1 MSSCLYLLGFS
12 GGAADLFSLAL
23 AWASPVTP
31 QHVPAWLLCPR
42 VSDMD
47 FVPLLLS
54 LAGQPLA
61 FYSFAIHSPSVSLR
75 TMTPGIYLDVYLEFV
90 DEIQGVQKLGWTKY
104 ILFFF
109 FFNLVHFY
117 LFIFFGGKN
126 T

>member
-1 MSSCLYLLGFS
+1 
-12 GGAADLFSLAL
+12 
-23 AWASPVTP
+23 
-31 QHVPAWLLCPR
+31 
-42 VSDMD
+42 MD

-61 FYSFAIHSPSVSLR
+61 FYSFAIHSTSVSLR

-109 FFNLVHFY
+109 FLIWCIFIY
-117 LFIFFGGKN
+117 LFFLVVRTHNMKFSIFTNLKYTIQGR
-126 T
+126 